1 MTDIDADE
9 PSKYVQH
16 SIAYL
21 AYLEEKQLPAFGPTI
36 LANAGVKPTWRLV
49 LIDWLRDI
57 SEKLRLLSETFYM
70 AVALLDRFYDQVDEP
85 VPKNQVQKTGVT
97 ALFLAAKFEEI
108 YP

>member
-1 MTDIDADE
+1 MTDIDAGE
-9 PSKYVQH
+9 SSKYVQH
-16 SIAYL
+16 TVSYL
-21 AYLEEKQLPAFGPTI
+21 AYLEEKQLPGFGI
-36 LANAGVKPTWRLV
+36 NVLAKAGVKPTWRLV

-57 SEKLRLLSETFYM
+57 SDKLRLLSETFYM